1 MSTVSTPVQVPVAPD
16 PAQVKRALTGILDHL
31 DGSPRAR
38 DTLRG
43 IAEWWAHSTVPATE
57 AALSL
62 LLELGLLQRSARN
75 GQQLFGRNDELRLDQ
90 WQALVRR
97 ARSDG

>member
-1 MSTVSTPVQVPVAPD
+1 VNAVSTPVQVAVVPE

-31 DGSPRAR
+31 DAHPRAR

-62 LLELGLLQRSARN
+62 LLERGLLQRIARN

-90 WQALVRR
+90 WQALVRQ
-97 ARSDG
+97 ARHDA